1 MQFPF
6 SILPFIFCSNL
17 KFRVLVFCKFFIIIY
32 LISITYSHADNKD
45 KIIKKLQ
52 NTENLNFK
60 FEQNINGKI
69 ENGNC
74 TIQYP
79 KKIYCKYIKNN
90 KILVS
95 NGKSLVIK
103 TISSFY
109 RYPLKKTPLNLILDK
124 SFLISRIP
132 YLKEEM
138 INTSY
143 INFKI
148 LENDN
153 EFNIFFDSET
163 FNLIGWQTKDIYQ
176 NVNVT
181 YLSSIEVNQ
190 QVDKD
195 LFKLPIQN

>member
-1 MQFPF
+1 M
-6 SILPFIFCSNL
+6 
-17 KFRVLVFCKFFIIIY
+17 CKYFFILIY
-32 LISITYSHADNKD
+32 LISFSYSYADNKN
-45 KIIKKLQ
+45 KIIENLQ

-103 TISSFY
+103 TKTSFY
-109 RYPLKKTPLNLILDK
+109 RYPLNKTSLGLILDK
-124 SFLISRIP
+124 KFLIKKIDN
-132 YLKEEM
+132 LKE
-138 INTSY
+138 
-143 INFKI
+143 KI
-148 LENDN
+148 LDKTHISFEIEENEN
-153 EFNIFFDSET
+153 EINVFFDNKT

-176 NVNVT
+176 NVNIT
-181 YLSSIEVNQ
+181 YLTSIQINQ
-190 QVDKD
+190 NVDKN

>member
-1 MQFPF
+1 MFKY
-6 SILPFIFCSNL
+6 L
-17 KFRVLVFCKFFIIIY
+17 FIIIY
-32 LISITYSHADNKD
+32 LISIAYSHADNKD

-103 TISSFY
+103 TLSSFY
-109 RYPLKKTPLNLILDK
+109 RYPLKKTSLNLILDK

-132 YLKEEM
+132 YLKEEV

-153 EFNIFFDSET
+153 EFNIFFDRKT

-181 YLSSIEVNQ
+181 YLSSIKVNQ

-195 LFKLPIQN
+195 LFKLPMQN

>member
-1 MQFPF
+1 M
-6 SILPFIFCSNL
+6 L
-17 KFRVLVFCKFFIIIY
+17 KYFFILIY
-32 LISITYSHADNKD
+32 LISLAYSYADNKD
-45 KIIKKLQ
+45 KIIENLQ
-52 NTENLNFK
+52 NTESLNFK

-124 SFLISRIP
+124 KFLINKI
-132 YLKEEM
+132 YNLKEERL
-138 INTSY
+138 NTSY

-153 EFNIFFDSET
+153 EFNIFFDNET

-195 LFKLPIQN
+195 LFKLPLQN

>member
-1 MQFPF
+1 MFKYF
-6 SILPFIFCSNL
+6 FILTYSILL
-17 KFRVLVFCKFFIIIY
+17 
-32 LISITYSHADNKD
+32 TYSHADNKD
-45 KIIKKLQ
+45 KIIKNLQ

-103 TISSFY
+103 TKTSFY
-109 RYPLKKTPLNLILDK
+109 RYPLNKTSLDLILDK
-124 SFLISRIP
+124 KFLIKKIDN
-132 YLKEEM
+132 LKE
-138 INTSY
+138 
-143 INFKI
+143 KI
-148 LENDN
+148 LDKTHISFEIEENENKINLLFDN
-153 EFNIFFDSET
+153 KT

-176 NVNVT
+176 NVNIT
-181 YLSSIEVNQ
+181 YLTSIQINQ
-190 QVDKD
+190 NVDKN
-195 LFKLPIQN
+195 LFKLPMQN